1 MTLRGRIL
9 PARIESTAMNDK
21 IAELALIL
29 LGSLGLMVA
38 RGIHTHFRRQAGHG
52 GGNRAPDMELRMLFA
67 LAVIALVVLPL
78 IDLFLPWVDFADTP
92 FSQPMAWAGVSI
104 GAASV
109 LLFCRT
115 VLDSIR
121 YRDNDTIEGGLYRFV
136 RHPFYTALLL
146 WAIAQLLLLQNW
158 LGNAAALTTFAAMYG
173 LRMPRDE
180 QNLLE
185 RFGHRYLDYMG
196 RTGALLP
203 RWNAW
208 RQR

>member
-1 MTLRGRIL
+1 M
-9 PARIESTAMNDK
+9 SDK

-29 LGSLGLMVA
+29 LGSLGLLIA
-38 RGIHTHFRRQAGHG
+38 RGIHTHLRKNSPLGTTH
-52 GGNRAPDMELRMLFA
+52 PLDTELRMLFA
-67 LAVIALVVLPL
+67 LAAIALIVLPL
-78 IDLFLPWVDFADTP
+78 VDLFLPWVDFADTP
-92 FSQPMAWAGVSI
+92 FSQAMAWAGVCI
-104 GAASV
+104 GAASI

-115 VLDSIR
+115 MFDSIR
-121 YRDNDTIEGGLYRFV
+121 YRANDNIEGGLYRFI

-146 WAIAQLLLLQNW
+146 WAMAQLLLLQNW
-158 LGNAAALTTFAAMYG
+158 VGNAAALTTFLAMYA

-208 RQR
+208 RHR